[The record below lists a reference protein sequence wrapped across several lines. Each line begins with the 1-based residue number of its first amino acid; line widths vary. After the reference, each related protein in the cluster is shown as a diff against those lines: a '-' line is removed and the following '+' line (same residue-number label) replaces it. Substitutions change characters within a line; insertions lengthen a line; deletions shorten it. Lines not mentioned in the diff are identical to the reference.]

1 MNKWRKK
8 IVVLI
13 ATILAMIVVAT
24 VVVVAGINIQN
35 SKAKEED
42 KRIAEE
48 LREDEPET
56 KNYLTIDGKKYQYN
70 HDVSAVLFMG
80 IDQHGAIE
88 EKENAGYSGQ
98 SDSLILFVMDKGTKK
113 TQMLEI
119 SRNAMVPLQIYGIGG
134 EKLGTEKGQIA
145 LQYAYGDGK
154 RKSCQLT
161 KNAVSELLYGIK
173 IDSYLAMTIEGIRK
187 ATDLIGGVTLTVP
200 EDYTYIDPSFQKGAT
215 VTLKGELAEKYVRTR
230 DIEVTGSNQER
241 MQRQTQFL
249 HALASRMKSSGRG
262 NSAWY
267 AKLMNS
273 MQEYLITDI
282 TADDIETL
290 STYELDKT
298 IIMPGEE
305 VAGEKHD
312 EFYVDDEALYQL
324 IVELFYEPVEAS

>member
-1 MNKWRKK
+1 M
-8 IVVLI
+8 
-13 ATILAMIVVAT
+13 
-24 VVVVAGINIQN
+24 
-35 SKAKEED
+35 
-42 KRIAEE
+42 
-48 LREDEPET
+48 
-56 KNYLTIDGKKYQYN
+56 
-70 HDVSAVLFMG
+70 
-80 IDQHGAIE
+80 
-88 EKENAGYSGQ
+88 
-98 SDSLILFVMDKGTKK
+98 
-113 TQMLEI
+113 
-119 SRNAMVPLQIYGIGG
+119 
-134 EKLGTEKGQIA
+134 
-145 LQYAYGDGK
+145 
-154 RKSCQLT
+154 
-161 KNAVSELLYGIK
+161 YGIK

-249 HALASRMKSSGRG
+249 HALASQMKSSGSG

-312 EFYVDDEALYQL
+312 EFYVCLLYTSRC
-324 IVELFYEPVEAS
+324 V

>member
-145 LQYAYGDGK
+145 L
-154 RKSCQLT
+154 
-161 KNAVSELLYGIK
+161 
-173 IDSYLAMTIEGIRK
+173 
-187 ATDLIGGVTLTVP
+187 LIC
-200 EDYTYIDPSFQKGAT
+200 I
-215 VTLKGELAEKYVRTR
+215 
-230 DIEVTGSNQER
+230 
-241 MQRQTQFL
+241 
-249 HALASRMKSSGRG
+249 
-262 NSAWY
+262 W
-267 AKLMNS
+267 
-273 MQEYLITDI
+273 
-282 TADDIETL
+282 
-290 STYELDKT
+290 
-298 IIMPGEE
+298 
-305 VAGEKHD
+305 
-312 EFYVDDEALYQL
+312 
-324 IVELFYEPVEAS
+324 